1 MKSAY
6 PILAVFL
13 TLAAIPSFAKAD
25 GSTAPAPD
33 AAPAATS
40 APAEKPQEVLIRADS
55 MNYDAH
61 TSTVTA
67 EGKVEVTYGD
77 HTLIADKLMY
87 NQNTRIVTAEGR
99 VSMKEPDG
107 TTITGSKF
115 EITDDMRDGVIDS
128 LNVVLAGRG
137 NLAAARGTRSGGNVM
152 TLEKAVYS
160 TCQACKEDPSR
171 PLTWQIK
178 AFKIIYDKQ
187 AARVEYEDAYFEI
200 AGIPVL
206 YLPYFSHAD
215 PSAPRQSGFLIPNV
229 GHSTDIGYFV
239 EVPYYFALSPS
250 YDLTLTPEYTEKD
263 GPLLKGEWRERTETG
278 AYDLSG
284 SARYGET
291 RDNLGNKTGNDAFGS
306 HLFGNGRFQI
316 DDVWRWGFDGQLA
329 SSDTY
334 LKRYAISTLDR
345 LVNNVFLEGIEGRSY
360 ASVNAWYFQGL
371 RTTDDPGTTPLVLPL
386 AEIEYVPD
394 APVLG
399 GRFSLQGN
407 LLVLHRGQTT
417 CDPTCRR
424 DTNRL
429 SATATW
435 NLPITTQDGHLITF
449 FANLRADVYYVTETG
464 ALGNKTE
471 TTGRALPQ
479 AGVEW
484 RYPLVSTDGNIRQ
497 VIEPIVQAILAPYGG
512 NPSTIPNE
520 DSASFEFDETN
531 LFSTNKFPGDDR
543 VETGPRMNAGLRY
556 AAYFQDGVAEA
567 IVGENLRL
575 HQDHSFSPQSGLRN
589 RQSDYVGRVTLQ
601 PTDNFR
607 VVNRFRINHE
617 DFSFERNEIYAE
629 AFDAALYSL
638 KGGYL
643 KLAPDP
649 ADPIDPLGREE
660 VSIDGRVRAAQ
671 FWWVDAA
678 ARRNLGNNQMVEAR
692 FGLAYEDECA
702 VFGLDFRR
710 DFTRD
715 RDIAPATSLLFT
727 YRLKGVN

>member
-13 TLAAIPSFAKAD
+13 TLIATPSFAKTDVLSAI
-25 GSTAPAPD
+25 APGHTVE
-33 AAPAATS
+33 PAT
-40 APAEKPQEVLIRADS
+40 PHAEKPQEVLIRADTMS
-55 MNYDAH
+55 YDANTH
-61 TSTVTA
+61 TVTA

-77 HTLIADKLMY
+77 HTLIADKLIY

-107 TTITGSKF
+107 TTISGSKF

-160 TCQACKEDPSR
+160 TCQACKDDPSR
-171 PLTWQIK
+171 PLTWQIR
-178 AFKIIYDKQ
+178 AFKIIYDKA

-200 AGIPVL
+200 AGVPVL

-215 PSAPRQSGFLIPNV
+215 PSAPRQSGFLIPSV

-250 YDLTLTPEYTEKD
+250 YDLTLTPEYTEND
-263 GPLLKGEWRERTETG
+263 GPLLKAEWRERTQTG
-278 AYDLSG
+278 AYDLNG
-284 SARYGET
+284 SVRYGET
-291 RDNLGNKTGNDAFGS
+291 RDNLGNKTGQDAFGS
-306 HLFGNGRFQI
+306 HLFGSGRFQI
-316 DDVWRWGFDGQLA
+316 DDVWRWGFDTQLT

-345 LVNNVFLEGIEGRSY
+345 LVNNVFVEGIEGRSY

-371 RTTDDPGTTPLVLPL
+371 RATDDPGTTPLVLPL

-399 GRFSLQGN
+399 GRFSVQGN
-407 LLVLHRGQTT
+407 LLVLQRGQTT
-417 CDPTCRR
+417 CDPTCRQ

-435 NLPITTQDGHLITF
+435 NLPITTPGGHLITF
-449 FANLRADVYYVTETG
+449 FANLRTDVYYVTDTG
-464 ALGNKTE
+464 VLGDTTE
-471 TTGRALPQ
+471 TTARVLPL

-484 RYPLVSTDGNIRQ
+484 RYPLVSTDGGVRQ

-531 LFSTNKFPGDDR
+531 LFSYNKFPGDDR
-543 VETGPRMNAGLRY
+543 VETGPRMNAGVRY
-556 AAYFQDGVAEA
+556 AAYFDDGLAEA
-567 IVGENLRL
+567 IVGESLRL
-575 HQDHSFSPQSGLRN
+575 HQDNNFTPASGLRD

-601 PTDNFR
+601 PTSNFR
-607 VVNRFRINHE
+607 LVNRFRISHD
-617 DFSFERNEIYAE
+617 DFNFERNEVYAE
-629 AFDAALYSL
+629 AFDVDLYSL
-638 KGGYL
+638 KAGYL

-660 VSIDGRVRAAQ
+660 VSIDGRVKAAQ
-671 FWWVDAA
+671 YWWIDAA
-678 ARRNLGNNQMVEAR
+678 ARRNLEDNQMVEAR

-702 VFGLDFRR
+702 VFGLDLRR